1 MTTSDNDA
9 PRRQRQRPTGPDS
22 ELHSGRLQ
30 PESMIAVID
39 RLLLN
44 PVTITFN
51 GQQRVVTAIEAIVLQ
66 LLRKAMDGEPRARRV
81 LLKYQKIAR
90 QSAKTRL
97 EVRFLDSDYT
107 QSLANWTEGQDE

>member
-1 MTTSDNDA
+1 VTSSDNA
-9 PRRQRQRPTGPDS
+9 VPREKGQRPTRRDS

-30 PESMIAVID
+30 PGNMTAVIG

-66 LLRKAMDGEPRARRV
+66 LLRKAMEGEAGARG
-81 LLKYQKIAR
+81 ACC
-90 QSAKTRL
+90 
-97 EVRFLDSDYT
+97 
-107 QSLANWTEGQDE
+107 

>member
-1 MTTSDNDA
+1 MTA
-9 PRRQRQRPTGPDS
+9 
-22 ELHSGRLQ
+22 
-30 PESMIAVID
+30 IID

-66 LLRKAMDGEPRARRV
+66 LLRKAMEGDARARRL
-81 LLKYQKIAR
+81 LLKYQRFAR

-97 EVRFLDSDYT
+97 EIKFLDSDYT
-107 QSLANWTEGQDE
+107 QSLANWTEAQDE